1 MNIAINSMALNEL
14 KEKKLTGTVKQY
26 GRQLLSFIKSKVSS
40 TEDAEDIL
48 QDVWL
53 QFSSITNLDELQS
66 ISGWLYAV
74 SKNRIIDFYRKK
86 KNDHLEDYTYQN
98 DDGDLQLKDIL
109 LIDTKLHPELELF
122 KEMFWKELLKALDE
136 LPENQ
141 KIVFVKNEIEDMTLQ
156 AIADEQGEN
165 LKTII
170 SRKIYAVKYLRKKLQ
185 HLYNEINLY

>member
-14 KEKKLTGTVKQY
+14 KEKKLSGTVKQY

-53 QFSSITNLDELQS
+53 QFSSITNFDELQS

-86 KNDHLEDYTYQN
+86 KNVYLEDYTYQN
-98 DDGDLQLKDIL
+98 DDGDLQIKDIL

-122 KEMFWKELLKALDE
+122 KEIFWKELLKALDE